1 MRPRS
6 ANTIAAIATAPGRG
20 GVGVVRVSGD
30 LAESICLGV
39 AGAVAVP
46 RRASFRSFGDAEGR
60 TIDAGLVLFFP
71 PPGSYTGEPVVEFQ
85 GHGSPQALAALL
97 DRCIELGA
105 RIARPGEFTERAFL
119 NDRLDLAQA
128 EAVADLIDA
137 ESRTAARAAIRSLS
151 GEFSNAIRDLV
162 AQLESLRIMVEA
174 AIDFPEEDIDVMADY
189 QIGERVQ
196 GLMELLDGIFSRA
209 RHGQRLREGATV
221 VLLGEPNVGKS
232 SLLNRL
238 AGEDLAIV
246 TDVPG
251 TTRDP
256 IRGHIT
262 LDGVPFHL
270 IDTAGLRESADA
282 VEREGIARS
291 RAQASKADLAVLVL
305 DARENAD
312 AGVARVAANAS
323 LPERCIVVRNKI
335 DLIGESAS
343 SMERAGMTTVS
354 VSAQAGEGLS
364 LLREALLKAVDWE
377 AGGGEG
383 AFTARSRHLEA
394 LRRCREHLQTAL
406 RLIDVQTDLVAE
418 ELRYAMDAA
427 GEITGRKT
435 ADDLLGAI
443 FASFCIGK

>member
-6 ANTIAAIATAPGRG
+6 ADTIAAIATAPGRG
-20 GVGVVRVSGD
+20 GVGVVRVSGP

-39 AGAVAVP
+39 VGAVPEP

-60 TIDAGLVLFFP
+60 VIDAGLVLCFP
-71 PPGSYTGEPVVEFQ
+71 APGSYTGEPVVEFQ

-97 DRCIELGA
+97 DRCVELGA

-151 GEFSNAIRDLV
+151 GEFSSAIGDLV

-189 QIGERVQ
+189 HVGERVES
-196 GLMELLDGIFSRA
+196 LMERLDGIFSRA

-270 IDTAGLRESADA
+270 VDTAGLRDSADP

-291 RAQASKADLAVLVL
+291 RAQASKADVAVLVL

-312 AGVARVAANAS
+312 AGYARLSANAS
-323 LPERCIVVRNKI
+323 LPDRRIVVRNKI
-335 DLIGESAS
+335 DLVGESAS
-343 SMERAGMTTVS
+343 SIELSGVTTLAI
-354 VSAQAGEGLS
+354 SAQTGEGLP
-364 LLREALLKAVDWE
+364 LLRSALLTAVDWE

-383 AFTARSRHLEA
+383 AFTARSRHLDA
-394 LRRCREHLQTAL
+394 LRRCRDHLQSAMH
-406 RLIDVQTDLVAE
+406 LIGVQTDLVAE

-427 GEITGRKT
+427 GEITGKKT
-435 ADDLLGAI
+435 ADDLLGEI
-443 FASFCIGK
+443 FSRFCIGK